1 MADKKISALTGA
13 ALPLA
18 GTEVLPIVQSGST
31 VKVASNDLTTRNF
44 RAAATTGILQVSG
57 PTNGATRTMTVPDAN
72 FSAARTDAGQ
82 SFSGTNGFSDVTIFS
97 GSGNPLQVGAPPAS
111 RCIATFSDGTYNAR
125 IAASPPEGYIFVG
138 AGSNHPVGLVVNNN
152 VSATFDTSGNTKL
165 ENGNLIV
172 GTAGKG
178 IAYPAS
184 GGGSALAPA
193 FSAYKNANQAIA
205 AFTPTK
211 IEFQTED
218 FDTNTNYDASTGR
231 FTPTVAGYYQVNW
244 GLLLNDTVNS
254 YYTYVYK
261 NGSVFRAGTNTI
273 PPFPVAGQ
281 TTQLVGS
288 ALVYLNGSTDYV
300 EIYTTATGAGQ
311 INSDAVS
318 SFFQAC
324 MVRGS

>member
-165 ENGNLIV
+165 ENGNLII

-178 IAYPAS
+178 ID
-184 GGGSALAPA
+184 
-193 FSAYKNANQAIA
+193 FSANGGDILSQYDEGTWNVNWNNLTG
-205 AFTPTK
+205 TPT
-211 IEFQTED
+211 
-218 FDTNTNYDASTGR
+218 STVGR
-231 FTPTVAGYYQVNW
+231 YTRIGRMVFF
-244 GLLLNDTVNS
+244 S
-254 YYTYVYK
+254 Y
-261 NGSVFRAGTNTI
+261 N
-273 PPFPVAGQ
+273 
-281 TTQLVGS
+281 
-288 ALVYLNGSTDYV
+288 
-300 EIYTTATGAGQ
+300 TGAGA
-311 INSDAVS
+311 ISGVGNNA
-318 SFFQAC
+318 SFSLPFTPAYASVGTMIASNVTSAGNILIWTGSLAYPETFSGSE
-324 MVRGS
+324 MVFSGMFYV